1 MNKKTM
7 TLPILTG
14 EMQLKNIVTNEIH
27 ELEFRTKDN
36 KRTDRNFHKI
46 WIKDLSEVLLMIGN
60 QKVKVF
66 CYILDN
72 MDFNNKIIGSIR
84 KIAKKLELSNETVS
98 QTIKALK
105 VDNKIRQIQEGVY
118 MVNPDLVCKGDS
130 YIRQILR
137 GEYYGY
143 KVIKPLTEK
152 EIESEVIECFNELK
166 DSYL

>member
-72 MDFNNKIIGSIR
+72 MRISEN
-84 KIAKKLELSNETVS
+84 
-98 QTIKALK
+98 
-105 VDNKIRQIQEGVY
+105 
-118 MVNPDLVCKGDS
+118 LV
-130 YIRQILR
+130 
-137 GEYYGY
+137 
-143 KVIKPLTEK
+143 T
-152 EIESEVIECFNELK
+152 
-166 DSYL
+166 

>member
-1 MNKKTM
+1 
-7 TLPILTG
+7 
-14 EMQLKNIVTNEIH
+14 
-27 ELEFRTKDN
+27 
-36 KRTDRNFHKI
+36 
-46 WIKDLSEVLLMIGN
+46 MIGN

-84 KIAKKLELSNETVS
+84 KIAKVLELSNETVS
-98 QTIKALK
+98 QTIKVLK
-105 VDNKIRQIQEGVY
+105 EDNKIRQIQEGVY

>member
-66 CYILDN
+66 C
-72 MDFNNKIIGSIR
+72 
-84 KIAKKLELSNETVS
+84 
-98 QTIKALK
+98 
-105 VDNKIRQIQEGVY
+105 
-118 MVNPDLVCKGDS
+118 
-130 YIRQILR
+130 
-137 GEYYGY
+137 
-143 KVIKPLTEK
+143 
-152 EIESEVIECFNELK
+152 
-166 DSYL
+166 

>member
-7 TLPILTG
+7 LSAIITG
-14 EMQLKNIVTNEIH
+14 ELQLKNITTNEIH
-27 ELEFRTKDN
+27 ELEFYGKDN
-36 KRTDRNFHKI
+36 KRTDKNFHKI
-46 WIKDLSEVLLMIGN
+46 WIKDLSKILRMIGN
-60 QKVKVF
+60 QKVNVF

-84 KIAKKLELSNETVS
+84 KIAKELELSNETVS

-118 MVNPDLVCKGDS
+118 MVNPDLLCKADS
-130 YIRQILR
+130 CRRQILR

-143 KVIKPLTEK
+143 KVIEPLTLTDK
-152 EIESEVIECFNELK
+152 MIEEDIINL
-166 DSYL
+166 LQLT

>member
-1 MNKKTM
+1 
-7 TLPILTG
+7 
-14 EMQLKNIVTNEIH
+14 
-27 ELEFRTKDN
+27 
-36 KRTDRNFHKI
+36 
-46 WIKDLSEVLLMIGN
+46 
-60 QKVKVF
+60 
-66 CYILDN
+66 
-72 MDFNNKIIGSIR
+72 
-84 KIAKKLELSNETVS
+84 
-98 QTIKALK
+98 
-105 VDNKIRQIQEGVY
+105 

>member
-14 EMQLKNIVTNEIH
+14 ELQLKNITTNEIH
-27 ELEFRTKDN
+27 ELEFKTKDN
-36 KRTDRNFHKI
+36 KRTDKNFHKI
-46 WIKDLSEVLLMIGN
+46 WIKDLSKILRMIGN
-60 QKVKVF
+60 QKVNVF

-84 KIAKKLELSNETVS
+84 KIAKELKLSSETVS
-98 QTIKALK
+98 QTIKVLK
-105 VDNKIRQIQEGVY
+105 EDNKIRQIQEGVY
-118 MVNPDLVCKGDS
+118 MVNPDLICKGDS

-143 KVIKPLTEK
+143 KVIKPLTDK
-152 EIESEVIECFNELK
+152 MIEEDIKKL
-166 DSYL
+166 L

>member
-7 TLPILTG
+7 LSAMITG

-27 ELEFRTKDN
+27 ELEFHTKDN
-36 KRTDRNFHKI
+36 RRTDKNFHKI
-46 WIKDLSEVLLMIGN
+46 WIKDLSKILLMIGN

-105 VDNKIRQIQEGVY
+105 EDNKIRQIQEGVY
-118 MVNPDLVCKGDS
+118 MVNPDLISKRDS
-130 YIRQILR
+130 YRRQILR

-143 KVIKPLTEK
+143 EVIKPLTDKMIEEDIEK
-152 EIESEVIECFNELK
+152 L
-166 DSYL
+166 L